1 MNLDRSAMECEV
13 CLTTAA
19 KLFDLRSQP
28 SQPRAAAAN
37 KPYGWKAQ
45 AVVASTVDNPLTF
58 TFNFSHAEK
67 RFGPV
72 TFSFAVL
79 KMQAKV

>member
-28 SQPRAAAAN
+28 RAAAAN
-37 KPYGWKAQ
+37 
-45 AVVASTVDNPLTF
+45 NPWIE
-58 TFNFSHAEK
+58 S
-67 RFGPV
+67 R
-72 TFSFAVL
+72 
-79 KMQAKV
+79 Q